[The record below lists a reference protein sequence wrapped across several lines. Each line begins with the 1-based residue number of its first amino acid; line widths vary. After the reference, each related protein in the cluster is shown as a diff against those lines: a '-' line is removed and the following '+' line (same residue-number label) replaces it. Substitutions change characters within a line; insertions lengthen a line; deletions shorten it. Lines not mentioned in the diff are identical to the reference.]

1 MKYAKPGCE
10 NTKPTPYGN
19 HAEPLSDNGFTPLP
33 ADGKAVKLRD
43 WRHFVMPSDE
53 EERATYVYAG
63 TINAGNITAGTLSVD
78 RMPQLGQANTT
89 IFNNSVTRNGTAASV
104 TTSFSGVK
112 SGAKF
117 VAILS
122 IGGNAGNV
130 SSPYGRV
137 TPTGSSVSLN
147 SSSYRDISFKEGGTT
162 TREFYVMLST
172 GSVTA
177 TSGTVGF
184 TIQLRG
190 NDSGG
195 GYTYGTLSA
204 LILSG

>member
-1 MKYAKPGCE
+1 M
-10 NTKPTPYGN
+10 
-19 HAEPLSDNGFTPLP
+19 
-33 ADGKAVKLRD
+33 
-43 WRHFVMPSDE
+43 
-53 EERATYVYAG
+53 
-63 TINAGNITAGTLSVD
+63 
-78 RMPQLGQANTT
+78 
-89 IFNNSVTRNGTAASV
+89 
-104 TTSFSGVK
+104 
-112 SGAKF
+112 
-117 VAILS
+117 
-122 IGGNAGNV
+122 
-130 SSPYGRV
+130 